1 MSAKVTTDWTS
12 FSLETLWK
20 VAGSLLL
27 LVSGCRTLDRTT
39 PAPPAPGHTA
49 ALSKSITYRRGG
61 ELPVAHFPPGL
72 SGVTLGATTNFW
84 AIRDKGGFVYPLTV
98 VLNPKTGAPVSA
110 KADSP
115 KRVQGI
121 DQEGIA
127 YDPLRG
133 TLWIADEEGPKIEE
147 FSLNGQRL
155 GSVTLPE
162 IYRAARYNL
171 SLESLT
177 ISPDGLELWTA
188 NEEALCNEPMGVDDG
203 NTAMPTAGSLVR
215 LTRFHRKDSQSPWI
229 PSGQWAY
236 LTDSPDGKPYKG
248 NVWSGVSDLCKL
260 DDGRLLV
267 LERAMRV
274 TWLLPSFRCRLYEVD
289 CRAATDISKIRS
301 LRNAPYVPAVKKLV
315 YDADTSFANYEG
327 ICRGPSLPDGRK
339 TLLLVSDGDP
349 PAAKCIMTLV
359 EESKTND

>member
-1 MSAKVTTDWTS
+1 M
-12 FSLETLWK
+12 
-20 VAGSLLL
+20 
-27 LVSGCRTLDRTT
+27 
-39 PAPPAPGHTA
+39 
-49 ALSKSITYRRGG
+49 
-61 ELPVAHFPPGL
+61 
-72 SGVTLGATTNFW
+72 TLGTATNFW
-84 AIRDKGGFVYPLTV
+84 AIRDKGGFVYPLTI
-98 VLNPKTGAPVSA
+98 VLCPKTGAPVSA
-110 KADSP
+110 EAGSP
-115 KRVQGI
+115 KRVQGA

-155 GSVTLPE
+155 GSVALPT
-162 IYRAARYNL
+162 IYRASRYNL

-188 NEEALCNEPMGVDDG
+188 NEEALCNEEMGVDDG
-203 NTAMPTAGSLVR
+203 DTARPTTGSLVR
-215 LTRFHRKDSQSPWI
+215 LTRFLRKDCQSPWI

-236 LTDSPDGKPYKG
+236 QTDSPNGRPYKG

-267 LERAMRV
+267 LERAMRL

-289 CRAATDISKIRS
+289 CRAATDITKIPT
-301 LRNAPYVPAVKKLV
+301 LRQTACVPAVKRLV

-327 ICRGPSLPDGRK
+327 ICRGPSLPDGRH

-359 EESKTND
+359 EEPKTND